1 MANYKQLDI
10 ASAVAPFAVY
20 TILHHEKLN
29 AMAEAGGTKTLRA
42 KKRWVTGRE
51 LFVAARKNGQEMA
64 ILYADAVHC
73 SRLLYWGR
81 LVALDV
87 HDEGTRYTVADLAP
101 LSNKRTQGLVLRSTN
116 EHIAQGFI
124 RPYAIVETPSF
135 ISRSA
140 GGHDGGR
147 LRGSHGARLVRN
159 AAVKS
164 AAVLRRSMNEVKRRR
179 EDVM

>member
-1 MANYKQLDI
+1 MAKSNEQD
-10 ASAVAPFAVY
+10 SESRFAPFAVY
-20 TILHHEKLN
+20 TILHHDTLKKMAEGRKAEKLN
-29 AMAEAGGTKTLRA
+29 E
-42 KKRWVTGRE
+42 KKRWVTGSE
-51 LFVAARKNGQEMA
+51 LFVAARSKGQEMA

-87 HDEGTRYTVADLAP
+87 HDDGTRYTVADLAP
-101 LSNKRTQGLVLRSTN
+101 LYSKRTQGLVLRSTN

-164 AAVLRRSMNEVKRRR
+164 AHS
-179 EDVM
+179 